1 MNNIEPTPLDP
12 YGILIATRDAPRDA
26 ALRVRNALRELL
38 RAVEDMHD
46 FPHSFQTKV
55 ERGEAPPKNGHHN
68 R

>member
-1 MNNIEPTPLDP
+1 MNDIETPLDL
-12 YGILIATRDAPRDA
+12 YGILVTTRDAPRDA
-26 ALRVRNALRELL
+26 ALRFRNALRELL

-55 ERGEAPPKNGHHN
+55 ERGEALPKTEHHN